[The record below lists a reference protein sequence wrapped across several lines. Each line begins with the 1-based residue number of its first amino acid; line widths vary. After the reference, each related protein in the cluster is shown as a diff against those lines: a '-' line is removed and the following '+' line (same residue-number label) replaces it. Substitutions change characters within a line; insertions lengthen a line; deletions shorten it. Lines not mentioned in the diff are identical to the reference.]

1 MKWRYWP
8 PETSYSRQGGVAL
21 MSDFNAWWIC
31 RTGCS
36 LLGCPLWKQL
46 KTSVQPSTLHLPIAS
61 SLTVTSWRRN
71 MSWHK
76 QWTKSIP
83 TRKRRAGSNW
93 KHPNKMEPLIEALK
107 IPLSHLIIPSPSHY
121 SSWLIGFATMG
132 YNLGSTTPYNHQSTR
147 AFLLA
152 QLNIAI
158 FGSWLFFRVSALRF
172 SGDPWQF
179 NYLILISQPISTNQ
193 PSTII
198 SQSYPHASS
207 YSC

>member
-1 MKWRYWP
+1 MP
-8 PETSYSRQGGVAL
+8 GGSVAL
-21 MSDFNAWWIC
+21 VALFWAVHYE
-31 RTGCS
+31 
-36 LLGCPLWKQL
+36 KKL

-107 IPLSHLIIPSPSHY
+107 IPLSYLIIPSPSHY

-158 FGSWLFFRVSALRF
+158 FGSWFFFRVSALRF